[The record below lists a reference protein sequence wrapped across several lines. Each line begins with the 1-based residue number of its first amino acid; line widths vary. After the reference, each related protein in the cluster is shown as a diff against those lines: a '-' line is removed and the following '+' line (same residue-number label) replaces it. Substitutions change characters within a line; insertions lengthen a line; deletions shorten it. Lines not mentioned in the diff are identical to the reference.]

1 MGLLDNIAGKA
12 LGALGGDAQKG
23 DLLQEVVGLL
33 TSRQTGGLGGL
44 VEQFKSKGLG
54 DIANSWVGTG
64 QNMPISA
71 AQVQQ
76 GLGADVVNQLA
87 AKAGIPADQVSALLA
102 RFLPQAVDKLT
113 PGGQVPQGDLAQ
125 DAMRILGGLRG

>member
-12 LGALGGDAQKG
+12 LGALGGEAQKG

-71 AQVQQ
+71 AHVQQ

-102 RFLPQAVDKLT
+102 RFLPQVVDKLT
-113 PGGQVPQGDLAQ
+113 PDGQIPQGDLSQ